1 MTDSHEAHFHA
12 LPAGVDGAERLR
24 ATRRVTVVGAL
35 VNLVLSA
42 AKIAAGVVGH
52 SQALVADGVHSL
64 SDLLTDVMVLVASQ
78 HGSREADEEHPYGHG
93 RIETA
98 MTVGLGLVLL
108 AVAVGIGWDAVRRL
122 FHPEAL
128 LVPGTVALVAAAA
141 SVLAKEALYWYTLA
155 VARRIRSN
163 LLRANAWHH
172 RSDAAS
178 SIVVIV
184 GIAGTMAGL
193 PYLDAIAAIGVA
205 LMIAKIGWDLAWH
218 SLRELVDTALDA
230 ETVEAIREEIARVDG
245 VHSVHQLRTRRMGP
259 DALVDVHVLVAPRLS
274 VSEGHHIS
282 ESVRFHLVRRFDE
295 VQDVLVHIDPED
307 DEKAPPS
314 IDLAP
319 RRAILAALSPHW
331 LAALPPG
338 VAPQR
343 IELHYLDGR
352 VHVELYL
359 PLAVLGHGEGD
370 TMRAALTASAE
381 AHPDV
386 AEVTTYFA

>member
-1 MTDSHEAHFHA
+1 
-12 LPAGVDGAERLR
+12 
-24 ATRRVTVVGAL
+24 
-35 VNLVLSA
+35 
-42 AKIAAGVVGH
+42 
-52 SQALVADGVHSL
+52 
-64 SDLLTDVMVLVASQ
+64 
-78 HGSREADEEHPYGHG
+78 
-93 RIETA
+93 

-108 AVAVGIGWDAVRRL
+108 VVAAGIGWDAVRRL

-128 LVPGTVALVAAAA
+128 LVPGVIALVVAAA

-178 SIVVIV
+178 SVVVIV
-184 GIAGTMAGL
+184 GVGGTMAGL

-205 LMIAKIGWDLAWH
+205 FMVAKIGWDLGWH

-230 ETVEAIREEIARVDG
+230 ETVEAIRKEIAEVDG

-259 DALVDVHVLVAPRLS
+259 DALVDVHVLVEPRLS

-282 ESVRFHLVRRFDE
+282 ESVRFRLVRRFDE

-307 DEKAPPS
+307 DENATPS
-314 IDLAP
+314 INLAP

-331 LAALPPG
+331 VAALPPA
-338 VAPQR
+338 VTPQR

-352 VHVELYL
+352 VYVELYL